1 MKPITL
7 DEVLQLPVPER
18 IRIVEVIW
26 DSIADTPEAVELT
39 DEQKA
44 ELDRRLENL
53 EKNPNAGSPWSEVRE
68 RIWHGKRASGSYFVR
83 KRRRILQ
90 RQRSGTNTNAVD

>member
-18 IRIVEVIW
+18 IRIVEAIW

-53 EKNPNAGSPWSEVRE
+53 EKNPNAGSPWSEVRG
-68 RIWHGKRASGSYFVR
+68 RIWHEK
-83 KRRRILQ
+83 
-90 RQRSGTNTNAVD
+90 